1 AQAAIL
7 YPIHILFY
15 FLPIPAAWS
24 LKLFLNLLLAGFL
37 TSIFVRSL
45 GAERIPALTAGV
57 IYTLCGFITGWQGQA
72 ITDAAVWLPLIC
84 WWVNRVYN
92 SPSVLPAAAGACAF
106 ALPILAGHP
115 ETGAHTTLMGLAF
128 FFWLVLTGGWS
139 RQSMLLRLKWFT
151 A

>member
-1 AQAAIL
+1 AFL
-7 YPIHILFY
+7 FPMHIFFF
-15 FLPIPAAWS
+15 FLPLPAAWS

-84 WWVNRVYN
+84 WSVHQIYKR
-92 SPSVLPAAAGACAF
+92 PSAAGIAAGACGF
-106 ALPILAGHP
+106 GLPVLAGHP
-115 ETGAHTTLMGLAF
+115 ETAAHMAVVGLV
-128 FFWLVLTGGWS
+128 FWGWQILTGGWS
-139 RQSMLLRLKWFT
+139 
-151 A
+151 